1 MNNFKSFFE
10 QAVNIA
16 NDICKIYPNNKITT
30 QLIDEY
36 SNTKSTYSLGDL
48 PQNIQLL
55 LNSYTS
61 ELKISLT
68 NLVKNIAKHPEI
80 DINTIE
86 NTLELIK
93 KAKNVKLTN
102 DKVIIEL
109 FENNNYYQIVIKT
122 TKNKTENFLLSVHN
136 SNHKKR

>member
-86 NTLELIK
+86 T
-93 KAKNVKLTN
+93 
-102 DKVIIEL
+102 
-109 FENNNYYQIVIKT
+109 
-122 TKNKTENFLLSVHN
+122 H
-136 SNHKKR
+136 

>member
-36 SNTKSTYSLGDL
+36 SNTKSTYSLGYL

-122 TKNKTENFLLSVHN
+122 TKNKTENFLLSVHK